1 MRLLRLINIDYK
13 HSESADATSLCLN
26 LKLWYTK
33 KEELVIS
40 SSAAA
45 KINITEL
52 FSNVFADNCH
62 NGIKSS
68 SISMD
73 V

>member
-1 MRLLRLINIDYK
+1 MRLLRLTNIDYK

-33 KEELVIS
+33 KEELVNS
-40 SSAAA
+40 SSMTSE
-45 KINITEL
+45 KIIT
-52 FSNVFADNCH
+52 SNVFAYDCH

-68 SISMD
+68 AISVD

>member
-33 KEELVIS
+33 KEELVNS
-40 SSAAA
+40 SSMTA
-45 KINITEL
+45 KKL
-52 FSNVFADNCH
+52 FCNVFAYDCH

-68 SISMD
+68 AISVD